1 MMRSN
6 LKRVRGLTNGL
17 AGDTIWAGVRD
28 FSTLVVTLLSFF
40 MLQRVLD
47 RETYAGYITVFAI
60 SAPLGALSFH
70 GPGLALLTSLVR
82 DRLGPK
88 RTLSEFLSSVL
99 ATSSVAMLVGLAL
112 SLIIVDDLNFG
123 EIFFLLGSELL
134 GSASIV
140 IIGAFV
146 HAKTGFA
153 SMARLHLGIL
163 VIRFVVLSILV
174 VSDSRLSEQIGLL
187 DSIQLPYEKG
197 ESLTILNI
205 GVAYFVGFI
214 LYSFLALKYVER
226 KYEVPVSLNTAVTGA
241 FKKSLSFSIPMGAD
255 QLKTNGDK
263 VILRSFGFVG
273 DTGLYGAAYRVILLG
288 MAPLRAVNAAVFERF
303 LPQDDAEQGVHL
315 QRSIKFTVL
324 TTAVSVLVAIVIF
337 FALPFI
343 DFLFGEDFIEATEIV
358 PWLLPLIPLIALSNT
373 PLNGLVGLGRDK
385 ERTWLYIAAAIFS
398 LVSYFALIPPF
409 GWPGAVAGTLLSETV
424 LGIFSWILLVRYQ
437 KHRNSEISEEDDN
450 QVVSHV

>member
-1 MMRSN
+1 MRAN
-6 LKRVRGLTNGL
+6 LKRVRGLANGL
-17 AGDTIWAGVRD
+17 AGDTIWAGIRD

-70 GPGLALLTSLVR
+70 GPSLALLTSLVR
-82 DRLGPK
+82 DRTAPN
-88 RTLSEFLSSVL
+88 RTVSQFLSSVL
-99 ATSSVAMLVGLAL
+99 ATSGVAMLVGLAL
-112 SLIIVDDLNFG
+112 SLIIVDDLSFG

-140 IIGAFV
+140 ILGAFV
-146 HAKTGFA
+146 HARTGFSA
-153 SMARLHLGIL
+153 MARMHLGIL
-163 VIRFVVLSILV
+163 VIRFVVLAILV
-174 VSDSRLSEQIGLL
+174 VSDSRLSSQIEIL
-187 DSIQLPYEKG
+187 DAIPLPYEKG
-197 ESLTILNI
+197 ETLTIFNI
-205 GVAYFVGFI
+205 GLGYFVGF
-214 LYSFLALKYVER
+214 LAYSFLALRFVEHKYKISVT
-226 KYEVPVSLNTAVTGA
+226 LNSAVTEA

-288 MAPLRAVNAAVFERF
+288 MAPLRAVNAAIFERF
-303 LPQDDAEQGVHL
+303 LPQDDAEPGVHL
-315 QRSIKFTVL
+315 QRSIKFTVV
-324 TTAVSVLVAIVIF
+324 TTVVSVLVAIVIF

-343 DFLFGEDFIEATEIV
+343 DFLFGDEFIEATEIV

-385 ERTWLYIAAAIFS
+385 ERTWLYIAAAGFS
-398 LVSYFALIPPF
+398 LVSYFALIPSL
-409 GWPGAVAGTLLSETV
+409 GWPGAAIGTLLSEAV
-424 LGIFSWILLVRYQ
+424 LAVCSWILLIRYQ
-437 KHRNSEISEEDDN
+437 KYRNLEITEDHDD
-450 QVVSHV
+450 QVVSHA